1 MAIVRAATENDI
13 SRILELYRQ
22 LAITTAP
29 AELDQKPSLLE
40 DYRRVFA
47 QISAVPGLEL
57 LVAEEEG
64 EVTGSLVLFIAPNLS
79 HGGLPWALVE
89 NVIVDQKYRQQGIG
103 RLLMDYAIARAKKA
117 GCYRIGLSS
126 DKSRQEAHQFY
137 RALGFKASAHGFR
150 LYF

>member
-13 SRILELYRQ
+13 PRILELYRQ
-22 LAITTAP
+22 LAISTAP
-29 AELDQKPSLLE
+29 VELDQKPSLE
-40 DYRRVFA
+40 DYRRVFG
-47 QISAVPGLEL
+47 QISAVSGLEL

-64 EVTGSLVLFIAPNLS
+64 EVAGSLVLFIAPNLS

-89 NVIVDQKYRQQGIG
+89 NVIVDQKYRRQGIG
-103 RLLMDYAIARAKKA
+103 KLLMDYAIARAKEA

-126 DKSRQEAHQFY
+126 DKKRQEAHRFY
-137 RALGFKASAHGFR
+137 RSLGFEASSHGFR

>member
-1 MAIVRAATENDI
+1 MAIVRAATGNDI
-13 SRILELYRQ
+13 PRILELYRQ

-29 AELDQKPSLLE
+29 TELDQKPSLAE
-40 DYRRVFA
+40 DYQRVFA

-57 LVAEEEG
+57 LVAEEED
-64 EVTGSLVLFIAPNLS
+64 EVAGSLVLFIAPNLS

-89 NVIVDQKYRQQGIG
+89 NVIVDQKYRRQGIG
-103 RLLMDYAIARAKKA
+103 KLLMDYAIARAKGA

-126 DKSRQEAHQFY
+126 DKRRKEAHRFY
-137 RALGFKASAHGFR
+137 RSLGFEASSHGFR

>member
-1 MAIVRAATENDI
+1 MAIVRVATESDI
-13 SRILELYRQ
+13 PRILELYRQ
-22 LAITTAP
+22 LVITTAP
-29 AELDQKPSLLE
+29 VELEQKPSLK
-40 DYRRVFA
+40 DYRQVFA

-57 LVAEEEG
+57 LVAEREG
-64 EVTGSLVLFIAPNLS
+64 EVVGSLVLFIAPNLS

-89 NVIVDQKYRQQGIG
+89 DVIVDQKYRRQGVG
-103 RLLMDYAIARAKKA
+103 KLLMDYAIARAKEA

-137 RALGFKASAHGFR
+137 RALGFKTSAHGFR